1 MKTFDV
7 EAAKKFIESQST
19 KTKFYLGVDSERVKH
34 RGQWWADYHIAI
46 VAHIDGKH
54 GCKVFGQI
62 VRERDY
68 DHNKQKP
75 TMRLMQEV
83 YKAGELFMSLADV
96 LADRDVE
103 IHLDLNPSDKYA
115 SNQVVAQALGYIRST
130 CNLQARLKPQAFA
143 ATGAADRLKHILN
156 NRTAK

>member
-1 MKTFDV
+1 MKTFDIA
-7 EAAKKFIESQST
+7 AAKQFIESQSP
-19 KTKFYLGVDSERVKH
+19 KTKIYLGVDSERVKH

-83 YKAGELFMSLADV
+83 YKVGELFMSLEEV
-96 LADRDVE
+96 LADREVE